1 MVISPWGEIL
11 DQLPAGQGVVSAD
24 IDLSEVERIRR
35 EMPIANHQR
44 NI

>member
-11 DQLPAGQGVVSAD
+11 DQLPTGEGIAIANSDPA
-24 IDLSEVERIRR
+24 EVERIRR

-44 NI
+44 PL

>member
-11 DQLPAGQGVVSAD
+11 DQLPEGEGMVCVPM
-24 IDLSEVERIRR
+24 DLEEVKRIRR

-44 NI
+44 TL